1 MSNDPHKRPR
11 RSERL
16 WTDPRTTEEH
26 QHWLSPPPPPV
37 RRVLPT
43 DPQPETG
50 PDPEALRGRRRL
62 LVAIVASMALLGV
75 GLGALGQS
83 IFGSDSLR
91 SNTEIN
97 VSKGGAPA
105 GEKARTVRAIYASAS
120 PSVVFI
126 RVDRGSSSASGTGFL
141 IADDGT
147 IVTNAHVVEGATSAK
162 VRLGDHG
169 RDYTAQIVGRDPSS
183 DLAVIKVPSSAT
195 HGIKPLT
202 LADSDKVKVGDTA
215 VAIGYPLGLD
225 RTVTAGIVSGVGREI
240 QAPNGFQID
249 EAIQTDAP
257 INPGNSGGPLL
268 DDSGR
273 VIGVNSQIETG
284 NGTSGGNVGI
294 GFAVPSNILRT
305 VVPVLE
311 KGKNVEHAFLGVE
324 AAADVNGGIAP
335 AGAEIAN
342 VTAGGPAEAAG
353 LQPGDIIIAIDGKSI
368 DSFDQ
373 VSAIINSHKVGD
385 TIAVRVDR
393 GGNAQTFHVKLT
405 TRPKS
410 AP

>member
-1 MSNDPHKRPR
+1 MSNDRPKRPR
-11 RSERL
+11 GSQRL

-268 DDSGR
+268 DDSGH
-273 VIGVNSQIETG
+273 VIGVNSQIATAG
-284 NGTSGGNVGI
+284 GGGGNLGI
-294 GFAVPSNILRT
+294 GFAVPPNTARQ
-305 VVPVLE
+305 VVPQLE
-311 KGKNVEHAFLGVE
+311 RGQAVKRAYLGTQSSADPTNPNGARVES
-324 AAADVNGGIAP
+324 
-335 AGAEIAN
+335 
-342 VTAGGPAEAAG
+342 VTPGGPADKAG
-353 LQPGDIIIAIDGKSI
+353 LQKDDEIKAIDGQPVTDPS
-368 DSFDQ
+368 DLA
-373 VSAIINSHKVGD
+373 SAIALKKPGD
-385 TIAVRVDR
+385 PVTLRIERNGLTQEMD
-393 GGNAQTFHVKLT
+393 VKLG
-405 TRPKS
+405 TRPKT
-410 AP
+410 P

>member
-26 QHWLSPPPPPV
+26 QHWLAPPPPPV
-37 RRVLPT
+37 RRGLPT
-43 DPQPETG
+43 DPPAG
-50 PDPEALRGRRRL
+50 PPAPDPDAQRRRRRL
-62 LVAIVASMALLGV
+62 LLAIVASMALFGVAIGAIGSAVLG
-75 GLGALGQS
+75 G
-83 IFGSDSLR
+83 DDLR

-97 VSKGGAPA
+97 VSNGGAPA
-105 GEKARTVRAIYASAS
+105 GQKARTVRAIYAAAS

-147 IVTNAHVVEGATSAK
+147 IVTNSHVVEGATTAK

-268 DDSGR
+268 DSTGR
-273 VIGVNSQIETG
+273 VIGVNSQIATA
-284 NGTSGGNVGI
+284 GGGGGSVGI
-294 GFAVPSNILRT
+294 GFAVASNTLRD
-305 VVPVLE
+305 VVPKLTRGE
-311 KGKNVEHAFLGVE
+311 TIARAYLGVSTG
-324 AAADVNGGIAP
+324 AQTGT
-335 AGAEIAN
+335 AGA
-342 VTAGGPAEAAG
+342 VVGSVVPSGPGDSAG
-353 LQPGDIIIAIDGKSI
+353 LRAGDVITGVGGRAVNEPDDVGMAVNAHKPGE
-368 DSFDQ
+368 
-373 VSAIINSHKVGD
+373 
-385 TIAVRVDR
+385 RVDIEVER
-393 GGNAQTFHVKLT
+393 NGSTVTIPVTLG
-405 TRPKS
+405 TRP
-410 AP
+410 ARVP

>member
-1 MSNDPHKRPR
+1 MSNDRPKRPQG
-11 RSERL
+11 SQRL

-126 RVDRGSSSASGTGFL
+126 RVDRGSSSASGSGFL

-268 DDSGR
+268 DSTGR
-273 VIGVNSQIETG
+273 VIGVNSQIATA
-284 NGTSGGNVGI
+284 GGGGGSVGI
-294 GFAVPSNILRT
+294 GFAVASNTLRD
-305 VVPVLE
+305 VVPKLTRGE
-311 KGKNVEHAFLGVE
+311 TINRAYLGVSTG
-324 AAADVNGGIAP
+324 AQTGATGAVVGSVVPSGPGDSAGLRAGDVIHGIGGRPVNEPDDVGMVVSAHKPGERIDVEVERNGGTLTIP
-335 AGAEIAN
+335 
-342 VTAGGPAEAAG
+342 VTLG
-353 LQPGDIIIAIDGKSI
+353 
-368 DSFDQ
+368 
-373 VSAIINSHKVGD
+373 
-385 TIAVRVDR
+385 
-393 GGNAQTFHVKLT
+393 
-405 TRPKS
+405 TRP
-410 AP
+410 ARVP

>member
-1 MSNDPHKRPR
+1 MSNDRPKRPQG
-11 RSERL
+11 SQRL

-75 GLGALGQS
+75 GLGAVGQS

-195 HGIKPLT
+195 KGIKPLT

-284 NGTSGGNVGI
+284 GGSNGNVGI
-294 GFAVPSNILRT
+294 GFSVPSNTVRQ
-305 VVPVLE
+305 VVPILE
-311 KGKNVEHAFLGVE
+311 QGKNVEHAFLGVQ
-324 AAADVNGGIAP
+324 AAADVTGGVAP
-335 AGAEIAN
+335 AGAEIAD

-353 LQPGDIIIAIDGKSI
+353 LQPGDIIVAIDGKPV
-368 DSFDQ
+368 DEFGQ
-373 VSAIINSHKVGD
+373 VSQIVNQHKVGD
-385 TIAVRVDR
+385 QIDVRVDR
-393 GGNAQTFHVKLT
+393 GGGERSFHVTLG